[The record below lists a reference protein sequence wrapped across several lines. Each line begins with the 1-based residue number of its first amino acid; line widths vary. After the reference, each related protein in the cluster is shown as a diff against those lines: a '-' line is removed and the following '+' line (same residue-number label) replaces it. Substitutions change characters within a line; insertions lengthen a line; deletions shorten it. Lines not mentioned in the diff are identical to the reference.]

1 MKTIKTYTFTWVDHI
16 GRPHQGTIEANGS
29 TNAFNSA
36 MMDTRFK
43 GCKILKT
50 SFRRTDTAKGANRA
64 AGLDSNGKQLNAKDF
79 TWEKGNLLDGKSP
92 SQWIQDQHTVNKI
105 EAKAYKDFLKHLDK
119 AIENLYLCHFE
130 NNGAVLSMPIKELYE
145 AMKEHNPFK

>member
-1 MKTIKTYTFTWVDHI
+1 MKPHTYTFTFVDPI
-16 GRPHQGTIEANGS
+16 GRPHQCSIEANGTS
-29 TNAFNSA
+29 NAYKAA
-36 MMDTRFK
+36 MADTRLK

-64 AGLDSNGKQLNAKDF
+64 AGLDSNGKQLNAKSVR
-79 TWEKGNLLDGKSP
+79 EA
-92 SQWIQDQHTVNKI
+92 I